1 VVASEDGRELIKEQ
15 VVSPMDKVKAGG
27 RALADRVLDKGGKKI
42 LESLNSNGN

>member
-1 VVASEDGRELIKEQ
+1 M
-15 VVSPMDKVKAGG
+15 VSPRNKVKDSG